1 MINERRVNLTDIIMI
16 AATRGMMGAG
26 IGLLAAS
33 KLTDEQ
39 RLAVGRTLLFVGAVT
54 TIPLAMRVFRQQ
66 DRPPRSR
73 RRRPN
78 RGAVSTR

>member
-1 MINERRVNLTDIIMI
+1 MINERRVNVTDIMMI

-26 IGLLAAS
+26 IGLLAAG

-39 RLAVGRTLLFVGAVT
+39 RLAVGKTLLLVGAVT

-66 DRPPRSR
+66 NSPATLP
-73 RRRPN
+73 
-78 RGAVSTR
+78 AA

>member
-1 MINERRVNLTDIIMI
+1 MINERRVNLTDIMMI

-26 IGLLAAS
+26 IGLLAAG

-39 RLAVGRTLLFVGAVT
+39 RVAVGRTLLFVGALT

-66 DRPPRSR
+66 DRSVVLP
-73 RRRPN
+73 
-78 RGAVSTR
+78 A

>member
-1 MINERRVNLTDIIMI
+1 MINERRVNLSDIIMI

-26 IGLLAAS
+26 IGLLAAG

-66 DRPPRSR
+66 DR
-73 RRRPN
+73 
-78 RGAVSTR
+78 STAALPA

>member
-1 MINERRVNLTDIIMI
+1 MINERRVNLSDIIMI

-26 IGLLAAS
+26 IGLLAAG

-66 DRPPRSR
+66 DR
-73 RRRPN
+73 
-78 RGAVSTR
+78 STAALSA

>member
-1 MINERRVNLTDIIMI
+1 MAMTNERRLNLSDIMMI

-26 IGLLAAS
+26 IGLLVAG

-39 RLAVGRTLLFVGAVT
+39 RRAVGRTLLLVGAVT

-66 DRPPRSR
+66 SSSAELP
-73 RRRPN
+73 
-78 RGAVSTR
+78 A